1 MPRPILTGPV
11 SRASV
16 SGPPTSHAP
25 ITGGLAGAKLQLRL
39 RQTRTKTYVD
49 ALIRLDAST
58 HHQDRV
64 ALDQTIAEIAAEFPE
79 LTIEQRPIGILSR
92 CYLGAPYEVHICDLA
107 GSIVEHFETFR
118 PLPPAYE
125 RARELA
131 KHARYAFVEI
141 YADCV
146 CAVSADGSVAVIE
159 I

>member
-64 ALDQTIAEIAAEFPE
+64 ALDQTIAEIAAD
-79 LTIEQRPIGILSR
+79 RNR
-92 CYLGAPYEVHICDLA
+92 GAEGTVGARMPV
-107 GSIVEHFETFR
+107 GFR
-118 PLPPAYE
+118 
-125 RARELA
+125 R
-131 KHARYAFVEI
+131 
-141 YADCV
+141 
-146 CAVSADGSVAVIE
+146 G
-159 I
+159 